1 MESRNPILETE
12 LLVLRKV
19 PYSDHA
25 MIYNGIS
32 PEYGRLGLLVRG
44 GAGGLKRAF
53 PELEP
58 FRLLKLTFRQG
69 GGDLAYV
76 QEIQEVLEDFSGIA
90 NDYASFHAANWLA
103 SFSQLN
109 IMPML
114 GHPHFHNALTVAFR
128 RLANEE
134 LQPEA
139 VLTGACLAFVFEEG
153 WLSSVM
159 QKPEAAAQCKQL
171 LEMAAG
177 LPAPVLSDECWQS
190 QFQWVQGI
198 LLANE
203 CRLPN

>member
-1 MESRNPILETE
+1 MESRNTILETE

-19 PYSDHA
+19 PYSEHA

-32 PEYGRLGLLVRG
+32 PEYGRLGLLARG
-44 GAGGLKRAF
+44 GAGVLKRAF

-69 GGDLAYV
+69 GGELAYV

-90 NDYASFHAANWLA
+90 NDYANFHAANWLA
-103 SFSQLN
+103 SFSLLN

-128 RLANEE
+128 RLANSEM
-134 LQPEA
+134 LPDA

-159 QKPEAAAQCKQL
+159 QKPEAAAQCRQL

>member
-1 MESRNPILETE
+1 MENRNPILETE

-19 PYSDHA
+19 QYSEHA

-32 PEYGRLGLLVRG
+32 PEYGRMGLLVRG
-44 GAGGLKRAF
+44 GAGGIQRAF

-58 FRLLKLTFRQG
+58 FRAVKLTFRQG
-69 GGDLAYV
+69 GGELSYV
-76 QEIQEVLEDFSGIA
+76 QEIQGVLEDFGA
-90 NDYASFHAANWLA
+90 VAGNYACFQAAGWLA
-103 SFSQLN
+103 SFSLLN

-128 RLANEE
+128 RLAGQE
-134 LQPEA
+134 LLPEA

-153 WLSSVM
+153 WLSSIM
-159 QKPEAAAQCKQL
+159 QEREAASQCRQL

-177 LPAPVLSDECWQS
+177 LPAPALSDACWRS
-190 QFQWVQGI
+190 QLQWVQGI

>member
-1 MESRNPILETE
+1 MKNSNPILETE
-12 LLVLRKV
+12 LLVLRKLQ
-19 PYSDHA
+19 YSEHA

-32 PEYGRLGLLVRG
+32 PEYGQLALLVRG
-44 GAGGLKRAF
+44 GAGGMQRAF

-58 FRLLKLTFRQG
+58 FRMVKLAFRQG
-69 GGDLAYV
+69 GGDLACV
-76 QEIQEVLEDFSGIA
+76 QEIHELIEDFGGVA
-90 NDYASFHAANWLA
+90 NDYDCFQAASWLA
-103 SFSQLN
+103 SFSLQN
-109 IMPML
+109 TMPML
-114 GHPHFHNALTVAFR
+114 GHPHYYNALAVAFR
-128 RLANEE
+128 RLAAHE
-134 LQPEA
+134 LKPEA

-159 QKPEAAAQCKQL
+159 QDAKAAAQCKQL

-177 LPAPVLSDECWQS
+177 LQPPRLSDDCWSS

>member
-1 MESRNPILETE
+1 MLNGNPILETE

-19 PYSDHA
+19 PYSEHA

-32 PEYGRLGLLVRG
+32 PDYGRLGLLVHG
-44 GAGGLKRAF
+44 GAGGMKRAF

-58 FRLLKLTFRQG
+58 FRLLKLTFKQG
-69 GGDLAYV
+69 GGDLAHV
-76 QEIQEVLEDFSGIA
+76 HEIQEVLEDFGGIA
-90 NDYASFHAANWLA
+90 NDYACFHAANWLA
-103 SFSQLN
+103 NFSLLN
-109 IMPML
+109 IMPMIS
-114 GHPHFHNALTVAFR
+114 HHHFHNALTVAFR
-128 RLANEE
+128 RLANAEM
-134 LQPEA
+134 LPEA

-159 QKPEAAAQCKQL
+159 QKPEAAAQCRQL

-177 LPAPVLSDECWQS
+177 LPAPSLSKECWQS
-190 QFQWVQGI
+190 QLQWVQGI